1 MKIFTQYKG
10 LKKENYILFLGRIVT
25 NLGAMIW
32 PMMTLILNKKLGLNA
47 AETATFIIVSG
58 IMFLP
63 ANLIGG
69 HIADKYNKK
78 RVIIYCDIV
87 SIILFVISG
96 LMPLSFYSLCVLLVG
111 ALFQTLEGPAYDA
124 LVAAVTPPDKR
135 EKAFSLLYLGA
146 NIGLIMSP
154 TLAGLL
160 FNDYLWLCFIISG
173 LAISVSTVLI
183 GLFVKNP
190 ESTEGVIHS
199 DAEAEEGGSSK
210 KSIFEIIK
218 ASRSL
223 ILFIIAYSFYKG
235 AYSQF
240 GYLMPLDISKA
251 FPENGSLIYGTV
263 NSVNCIIVV
272 LCTPLLTMILEK
284 MPLPKKYA
292 FGTILQ
298 TISFGMFLLSFG
310 VIPGYYASIIMFTF
324 GEILTTIV
332 VGAYLSERV
341 PGNYIGRIYGVT
353 NFTSA
358 FMSGLVQYVS
368 GSIFDEIGTGPA
380 WVFSIVMT
388 MISVIA
394 CLILVPEDR
403 KEFRGLYACE

>member
-63 ANLIGG
+63 ANLVGG
-69 HIADKYNKK
+69 HLADKYNKK

-111 ALFQTLEGPAYDA
+111 ALFQTLEGPAYQA
-124 LVAAVTPPDKR
+124 LVAAITPAEKR
-135 EKAFSLLYLGA
+135 EKAFSLLYLGS

-154 TLAGLL
+154 TLAGFL

-190 ESTEGVIHS
+190 ESEDEVISS
-199 DAEAEEGGSSK
+199 DGEKEENKEADKQNILKIIRASK
-210 KSIFEIIK
+210 
-218 ASRSL
+218 SL
-223 ILFIIAYSFYKG
+223 ILFIIAFSFYQG

-251 FPENGSLIYGTV
+251 YPENGSLIYGTV

-272 LCTPLLTMILEK
+272 LCTPLLTMLLEK
-284 MPLPKKYA
+284 MSLPKKYA
-292 FGTILQ
+292 LGTLLQ

-310 VIPGYYASIIMFTF
+310 VIAGYYASIIMFTL
-324 GEILTTIV
+324 GEILTTV
-332 VGAYLSERV
+332 VIGAYLSERV
-341 PGNYIGRIYGVT
+341 PENYRGRIYGVT
-353 NFTSA
+353 SFTSA
-358 FMSGLVQYVS
+358 FMSGVVQYVS
-368 GSIFDEIGTGPA
+368 GSLFDNIGTGPA
-380 WVFSIVMT
+380 WIFSIVMT
-388 MISVIA
+388 MIAVVASFV
-394 CLILVPEDR
+394 LVKTDR
-403 KEFRGLYACE
+403 KEFSDLYT

>member
-63 ANLIGG
+63 ANLVGG
-69 HIADKYNKK
+69 HLADKYNKK

-111 ALFQTLEGPAYDA
+111 ALFQTLEGPAYQA
-124 LVAAVTPPDKR
+124 LVAAITPAEKR
-135 EKAFSLLYLGA
+135 EKAFSLLYLGS

-154 TLAGLL
+154 TLAGFL

-190 ESTEGVIHS
+190 ESEDEVISS
-199 DAEAEEGGSSK
+199 DGEKEENKEADKQNILKIIRASK
-210 KSIFEIIK
+210 
-218 ASRSL
+218 SL
-223 ILFIIAYSFYKG
+223 ILFIIAFSFYQG

-251 FPENGSLIYGTV
+251 YPENGSLIYGTV

-272 LCTPLLTMILEK
+272 LCTPLLTMLLEK

-292 FGTILQ
+292 LGTLLQ

-310 VIPGYYASIIMFTF
+310 VIAGYYVSITMFTL
-324 GEILTTIV
+324 GEILTTV
-332 VGAYLSERV
+332 VIGAYLSERV
-341 PGNYIGRIYGVT
+341 PENYRGRIYGVT
-353 NFTSA
+353 SFTSA
-358 FMSGLVQYVS
+358 FMSGVVQYVS
-368 GSIFDEIGTGPA
+368 GSLFDNIGTGPA
-380 WVFSIVMT
+380 WIFSIVMT
-388 MISVIA
+388 MIAVVASFV
-394 CLILVPEDR
+394 LVKTDR
-403 KEFRGLYACE
+403 KEFSDLYT

>member
-47 AETATFIIVSG
+47 AETAAFIIISG
-58 IMFLP
+58 IIFLP

-69 HIADKYNKK
+69 HIADKFNKK

-96 LMPLSFYSLCVLLVG
+96 LMPLSFYSLYVLLVG
-111 ALFQTLEGPAYDA
+111 ALFQTLEGPAYQA
-124 LVAAVTPPDKR
+124 LVAAITPADKR
-135 EKAFSLLYLGA
+135 EKAFSLLYLGS
-146 NIGLIMSP
+146 NIGLILSP
-154 TLAGLL
+154 TLAGFL

-183 GLFVKNP
+183 ALFVKNP
-190 ESTEGVIHS
+190 ESEEDEVISSDRNTEEKK
-199 DAEAEEGGSSK
+199 EADKQNILKIISASK
-210 KSIFEIIK
+210 
-218 ASRSL
+218 SL
-223 ILFIIAYSFYKG
+223 VLFIIAFSFYQG

-251 FPENGSLIYGTV
+251 YPENGSLIYGTV

-272 LCTPLLTMILEK
+272 LCTPLLTMLLEK
-284 MPLPKKYA
+284 LPLPKKYA
-292 FGTILQ
+292 FGTLLQ

-310 VIPGYYASIIMFTF
+310 VIAGYYASIIMFTL
-324 GEILTTIV
+324 GEILTTV
-332 VGAYLSERV
+332 VIGAYLSERV
-341 PGNYIGRIYGVT
+341 PENYRGRIYGVT
-353 NFTSA
+353 SFSSA
-358 FMSGLVQYVS
+358 FMSGIVQYVS
-368 GSIFDEIGTGPA
+368 GSLFDEIGTEPA

-388 MISVIA
+388 MIAVIA
-394 CLILVPEDR
+394 SFILVRTDR
-403 KEFRGLYACE
+403 KEFSNLYT

>member
-63 ANLIGG
+63 ANLVGG
-69 HIADKYNKK
+69 HLADKYNKK

-111 ALFQTLEGPAYDA
+111 ALFQTLEGPAYQA
-124 LVAAVTPPDKR
+124 LVAAITPAEKR
-135 EKAFSLLYLGA
+135 EKAFSLLYLGS

-154 TLAGLL
+154 TLAGFL

-190 ESTEGVIHS
+190 ESEDEVISS
-199 DAEAEEGGSSK
+199 DGEKEENKEADKQNILKIIRASK
-210 KSIFEIIK
+210 
-218 ASRSL
+218 SL
-223 ILFIIAYSFYKG
+223 ILFIIAFSFYQG

-251 FPENGSLIYGTV
+251 YPENGSLIYGTV

-272 LCTPLLTMILEK
+272 LCTPLLTMLLEK

-292 FGTILQ
+292 LGTLLQ

-310 VIPGYYASIIMFTF
+310 VIAGYYVSITMFTL
-324 GEILTTIV
+324 GEILTTV
-332 VGAYLSERV
+332 VIGAYLSERV
-341 PGNYIGRIYGVT
+341 PENYRGRIYGVT
-353 NFTSA
+353 SFTSA
-358 FMSGLVQYVS
+358 FMSGVVQYVS
-368 GSIFDEIGTGPA
+368 GSLFDNIGTGPA
-380 WVFSIVMT
+380 WIFSIVMT
-388 MISVIA
+388 MIAVVASFV
-394 CLILVPEDR
+394 LVKTDR
-403 KEFRGLYACE
+403 KEFSDLYA

>member
-63 ANLIGG
+63 ANLVGG
-69 HIADKYNKK
+69 HLADKYNKK

-111 ALFQTLEGPAYDA
+111 ALFQTLEGPAYQA
-124 LVAAVTPPDKR
+124 LVAAITPAEKR
-135 EKAFSLLYLGA
+135 EKAFSLLYLGS

-154 TLAGLL
+154 TLAGFL

-190 ESTEGVIHS
+190 ESEDEVISS
-199 DAEAEEGGSSK
+199 DGEKEENKEADRQNILKIIRASK
-210 KSIFEIIK
+210 
-218 ASRSL
+218 SL
-223 ILFIIAYSFYKG
+223 ILFIIAFSFYQG

-251 FPENGSLIYGTV
+251 YPENGSLIYGTV

-272 LCTPLLTMILEK
+272 LCTPLLTMLLEK

-292 FGTILQ
+292 LGTLLQ

-310 VIPGYYASIIMFTF
+310 VIAGYYVSITMFTL
-324 GEILTTIV
+324 GEILTTV
-332 VGAYLSERV
+332 VIGAYLSERV
-341 PGNYIGRIYGVT
+341 PENYRGRIYGVT
-353 NFTSA
+353 SFTSA
-358 FMSGLVQYVS
+358 FMSGVVQYVS
-368 GSIFDEIGTGPA
+368 GSLFDNIGTGPA
-380 WVFSIVMT
+380 WIFSIVMT
-388 MISVIA
+388 MIAVVASFV
-394 CLILVPEDR
+394 LVKTDR
-403 KEFRGLYACE
+403 KEFSDLYT

>member
-63 ANLIGG
+63 ANLVGG
-69 HIADKYNKK
+69 HLADKYNKK

-111 ALFQTLEGPAYDA
+111 ALFQTLEGPAYQA
-124 LVAAVTPPDKR
+124 LVAAITPAEKR
-135 EKAFSLLYLGA
+135 EKAFSLLYLGS

-154 TLAGLL
+154 TLAGFL

-190 ESTEGVIHS
+190 ESEDEVISS
-199 DAEAEEGGSSK
+199 DREKEENKEADKQNILKIIRASK
-210 KSIFEIIK
+210 
-218 ASRSL
+218 SL
-223 ILFIIAYSFYKG
+223 ILFIIAFSFYQG

-251 FPENGSLIYGTV
+251 YPENGSLIYGTV

-272 LCTPLLTMILEK
+272 LCTPLLTMLLEK
-284 MPLPKKYA
+284 MSLPKKYA
-292 FGTILQ
+292 LGTLLQ

-310 VIPGYYASIIMFTF
+310 VIAGYYVSITMFTL
-324 GEILTTIV
+324 GEILTTV
-332 VGAYLSERV
+332 VIGAYLSERV
-341 PGNYIGRIYGVT
+341 PENYRGRIYGVT
-353 NFTSA
+353 RFTSA
-358 FMSGLVQYVS
+358 FMSGVVQYVS
-368 GSIFDEIGTGPA
+368 GSLFDNIGTGPA
-380 WVFSIVMT
+380 WIFSIVMT
-388 MISVIA
+388 MIAVAASFV
-394 CLILVPEDR
+394 LVKTDR
-403 KEFRGLYACE
+403 KEFSDLYT

>member
-63 ANLIGG
+63 ANLVGG
-69 HIADKYNKK
+69 HLADKYNKK

-111 ALFQTLEGPAYDA
+111 ALFQTLEGPAYQA
-124 LVAAVTPPDKR
+124 LVAAITPAEKR
-135 EKAFSLLYLGA
+135 EKAFSLLYLGS

-154 TLAGLL
+154 TLAGFL

-190 ESTEGVIHS
+190 ESEDEVISS
-199 DAEAEEGGSSK
+199 DREKEENKEADKQNILKIIRASK
-210 KSIFEIIK
+210 
-218 ASRSL
+218 SL
-223 ILFIIAYSFYKG
+223 ILFIIAFSFYQG

-251 FPENGSLIYGTV
+251 YPENGSLIYGTV

-272 LCTPLLTMILEK
+272 LCTPLLTMLLEK

-292 FGTILQ
+292 LGTLLQ

-310 VIPGYYASIIMFTF
+310 VIAGYYVSITMFTL
-324 GEILTTIV
+324 GEILTTV
-332 VGAYLSERV
+332 VIGAYLSERV
-341 PGNYIGRIYGVT
+341 PENYRGRIYGVT
-353 NFTSA
+353 SFTSA
-358 FMSGLVQYVS
+358 FMSGVVQYVS
-368 GSIFDEIGTGPA
+368 GSLFDNIGTGPA
-380 WVFSIVMT
+380 WIFSIVMT
-388 MISVIA
+388 MIAVVASFV
-394 CLILVPEDR
+394 LVKTDR
-403 KEFRGLYACE
+403 KEFSDLYT